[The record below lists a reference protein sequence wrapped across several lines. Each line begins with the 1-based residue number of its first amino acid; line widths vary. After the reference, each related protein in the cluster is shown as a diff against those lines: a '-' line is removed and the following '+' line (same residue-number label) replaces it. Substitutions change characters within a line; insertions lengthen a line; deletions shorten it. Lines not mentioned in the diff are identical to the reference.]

1 MKAPTSPVFYP
12 LSLHDALP
20 IFKLATL
27 YRAGELTPIYVPT
40 EDNEA
45 LRDLVRAREDI
56 KEDELRAK
64 HRLTKFLLRNEINP
78 PQGTRKWTVK
88 YWDWLDSLKF
98 ERSASQIGRASCRER
113 V

>member
-64 HRLTKFLLRNEINP
+64 HRLTKILLRNEIN
-78 PQGTRKWTVK
+78 
-88 YWDWLDSLKF
+88 
-98 ERSASQIGRASCRER
+98 RSEEHTSELQSRGQLVCRLR
-113 V
+113 PAKKNRQV